1 MRDEDS
7 LMYPPLEELL
17 EKIPDKY
24 ALVLTA
30 TKRAKHIIMQN
41 RLNPSTAMVDLD
53 SRKPLSIALRDIS
66 EGVVDQSA
74 LDLPEPLL
82 DDYVDDE
89 MPVYVDLSVPA
100 EETAAP
106 EAEVEFA
113 AEPPAEIPAEE
124 PVVDDLADVD
134 DIPDFGLDDD

>member
-7 LMYPPLEELL
+7 LMYPPMEDLL
-17 EKIPDKY
+17 KKIPDKY

-41 RLNPSTAMVDLD
+41 RLNPTSPESLQDD
-53 SRKPLSIALRDIS
+53 RKPLSIALREIAD
-66 EGVVDQSA
+66 GVVDRSD

-82 DDYVDDE
+82 DDYIDDE

-100 EETAAP
+100 EEEPAP
-106 EAEVEFA
+106 EVETEFVAETAVEKAEVE
-113 AEPPAEIPAEE
+113 
-124 PVVDDLADVD
+124 VDDLANVEE
-134 DIPDFGLDDD
+134 IEGLDLDSDD

>member
-7 LMYPPLEELL
+7 LMYPPIEDLL

-41 RLNPSTAMVDLD
+41 RLNPMAAESVRDD
-53 SRKPLSIALRDIS
+53 RKPLSIALREIAD
-66 EGVVDQSA
+66 GVVDQKD

-89 MPVYVDLSVPA
+89 VPVYFDMNMPA
-100 EETAAP
+100 EEEPAP
-106 EAEVEFA
+106 EAEAKFA
-113 AEPPAEIPAEE
+113 AEPVVDETKK
-124 PVVDDLADVD
+124 VVDDLADVAE
-134 DIPDFGLDDD
+134 IEGLDLDSDD

>member
-1 MRDEDS
+1 MRDETS
-7 LMYPPLEELL
+7 LMYPPIEDLL

-41 RLNPSTAMVDLD
+41 RLNPTVSDELRD
-53 SRKPLSIALRDIS
+53 DRKPLSIALQEIAD
-66 EGVVDQSA
+66 GVVDSSN

-89 MPVYVDLSVPA
+89 MPVYVDLNLPT
-100 EETAAP
+100 EEELAP
-106 EAEVEFA
+106 EAEPEFVAEA
-113 AEPPAEIPAEE
+113 AIDDAKPE
-124 PVVDDLADVD
+124 VDDLANVA
-134 DIPDFGLDDD
+134 DIEGLDLDSDD